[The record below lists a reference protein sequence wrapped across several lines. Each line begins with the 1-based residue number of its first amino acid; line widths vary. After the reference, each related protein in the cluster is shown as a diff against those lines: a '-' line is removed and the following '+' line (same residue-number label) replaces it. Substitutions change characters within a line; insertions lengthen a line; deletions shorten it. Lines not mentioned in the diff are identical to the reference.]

1 MPVTEA
7 TQICDE
13 TGRGRPGGHLR
24 VILERGA
31 GAGRILVHLP
41 HTSGGLAVFRLLQF
55 MLHWWRP
62 FLLFVVC
69 FCVN

>member
-1 MPVTEA
+1 MSVTEA
-7 TQICDE
+7 TQICYK
-13 TGRGRPGGHLR
+13 TRGGRPGGHLR

-41 HTSGGLAVFRLLQF
+41 HTSGGLAVLRILQI

-62 FLLFVVC
+62 FLLFVVF